1 MPVNDGDFRLG
12 IVGCGGTSDH
22 HVEASLATEGVR
34 FVACCDVR
42 VERAQE
48 FSDHFGC
55 DAQYDEHL
63 MSHQTTHF

>member
-12 IVGCGGTSDH
+12 IVGGTSAH
-22 HVEASLATEGVR
+22 HGEASLAAEGVR

-55 DAQYDEHL
+55 DAQYDDHL
-63 MSHQTTHF
+63 ISHQTTQFSD